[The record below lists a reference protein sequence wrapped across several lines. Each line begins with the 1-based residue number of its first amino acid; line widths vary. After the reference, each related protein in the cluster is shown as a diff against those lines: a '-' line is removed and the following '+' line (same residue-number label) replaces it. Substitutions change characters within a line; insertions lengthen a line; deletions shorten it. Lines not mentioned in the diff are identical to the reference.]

1 MYINT
6 ITSSMEKF
14 YGKKI
19 KVVTE
24 LGKYK
29 DYNIAIR
36 KEIQGNKV
44 VEKQFVFWNKSIQ
57 KISNKI
63 RNNSGKFDRV
73 G

>member
-63 RNNSGKFDRV
+63 RNSSGKFDRI